1 MQLALTI
8 LAGLG
13 ALVFLICFL
22 GYVIAGFKHHFVT
35 GLISML
41 PVLNIVTLP
50 SLWDRNSRKFIIGF
64 IALVITLGAWLLG
77 ADRGITNLLP
87 NNNST
92 NEEVVI
98 SNTTIS
104 KTDKKNT
111 KTVKKQNPKKTTSYN
126 HGDLQELP
134 SKALYKMGFEV
145 VPINQISTLKGRI
158 VQITKN
164 NNDIIEGRVINIA
177 AGSILIDGFFENEL
191 PIASIKEL
199 KLMVKKAN

>member
-177 AGSILIDGFFENEL
+177 AGSILIGGFFENEL